1 MKLMFFYERG
11 IFFYGIFK
19 YVLMFFLKLRMYVR
33 FHVFKADFYS
43 FIIYDYSSNF
53 CSKITNDLNSKHNTE
68 EEIFLEIMQSAANT
82 HNIQIHICNI
92 PFRAYTQIQLY

>member
-1 MKLMFFYERG
+1 
-11 IFFYGIFK
+11 
-19 YVLMFFLKLRMYVR
+19 MYVR
-33 FHVFKADFYS
+33 FHAFKADFYS